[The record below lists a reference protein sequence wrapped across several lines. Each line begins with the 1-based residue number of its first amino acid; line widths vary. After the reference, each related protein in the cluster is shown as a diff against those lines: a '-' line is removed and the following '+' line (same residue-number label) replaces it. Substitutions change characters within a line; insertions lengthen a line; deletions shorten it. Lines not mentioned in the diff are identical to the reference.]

1 MSAFPLEALSLTMC
15 VYLSLI
21 ELKNISS
28 KGNLW
33 SFQLLNVVLQSE
45 TDLKTQNKE
54 TGILWEH

>member
-1 MSAFPLEALSLTMC
+1 MSAFPLEALFLAMC

-33 SFQLLNVVLQSE
+33 SFQFLNILLQSE

-54 TGILWEH
+54 TDILWEL

>member
-1 MSAFPLEALSLTMC
+1 MC

-33 SFQLLNVVLQSE
+33 RFQLLNVVLQSE